1 MLNRI
6 QIKPNTFH
14 NEHFW
19 VCFMFTIFCI
29 IFWTVSLSGFFMVL
43 QIVCFYVSSL
53 YIHLIQKNLTY
64 FLPKKLCTRSR
75 RTLFHC
81 SWQYLLNTC
90 LHSNKLM
97 TGYITE
103 TFSFCASS
111 LHWVHQPTAFY
122 PILLQK
128 WLLGKI
134 QGYIQLK
141 YVQKKNEYKRY
152 WILNLELHLFHKVI
166 VTLSYFQLH
175 CSMTNQTKIENYH
188 YDYYPQVAIDQNKAK
203 YQMLPCNDV
212 FS

>member
-1 MLNRI
+1 MN
-6 QIKPNTFH
+6 
-14 NEHFW
+14 
-19 VCFMFTIFCI
+19 IFEYVLC
-29 IFWTVSLSGFFMVL
+29 LPFFASFFEQYLYLAFLWFFRLYV
-43 QIVCFYVSSL
+43 FVSSL

-141 YVQKKNEYKRY
+141 YVQKKK
-152 WILNLELHLFHKVI
+152 WI
-166 VTLSYFQLH
+166 
-175 CSMTNQTKIENYH
+175 
-188 YDYYPQVAIDQNKAK
+188 
-203 YQMLPCNDV
+203 
-212 FS
+212 

>member
-6 QIKPNTFH
+6 QIKPNPFH

-97 TGYITE
+97 TGYHWNIFILCFQFALGPSTY
-103 TFSFCASS
+103 SILSNSS
-111 LHWVHQPTAFY
+111 AKVTSWKNSRIHSAEVCS
-122 PILLQK
+122 
-128 WLLGKI
+128 
-134 QGYIQLK
+134 
-141 YVQKKNEYKRY
+141 KKKMNIKGIEA
-152 WILNLELHLFHKVI
+152 WI
-166 VTLSYFQLH
+166 
-175 CSMTNQTKIENYH
+175 
-188 YDYYPQVAIDQNKAK
+188 
-203 YQMLPCNDV
+203 
-212 FS
+212 

>member
-1 MLNRI
+1 MSMFYVYHFLHHFLNSI
-6 QIKPNTFH
+6 FISLFYGSSDCMFLCFLIIYSSYSEKPNIF
-14 NEHFW
+14 
-19 VCFMFTIFCI
+19 FT
-29 IFWTVSLSGFFMVL
+29 
-43 QIVCFYVSSL
+43 
-53 YIHLIQKNLTY
+53 
-64 FLPKKLCTRSR
+64 KKLCTRSR

-141 YVQKKNEYKRY
+141 YVQKKK
-152 WILNLELHLFHKVI
+152 WI
-166 VTLSYFQLH
+166 
-175 CSMTNQTKIENYH
+175 
-188 YDYYPQVAIDQNKAK
+188 
-203 YQMLPCNDV
+203 
-212 FS
+212 